1 MKIEPT
7 KYYDEYLRYFEMA
20 TKQQEHCNLGITPHN
35 ELDIGDELMQ
45 EVSLYDVVERKYA
58 GFSAIINDIFYGWSD
73 KHPYWKKME
82 AGLASNIR
90 ENVSKAWLDKKHDLP
105 TWLYLML
112 LHRVTG
118 SGINYGL
125 RVSGYHNS
133 IIPDLV
139 HYDTIEDMTKVINL
153 KQEPIY
159 TSVGYQFPAFPKPP
173 KNSIY
178 RKGGDYYLSEY
189 APRLARDL
197 AEFLVK
203 GGKKDLREI
212 GGFML
217 NWNVENGLRQYHFQY
232 AATVAD
238 VADWFPEYVNKESMF
253 YYGTNAKECISYLAK
268 PTERMNKDKFLD
280 EVMKMIYED
289 TKSYPYNA
297 EDICCDYIRWV
308 ENYIKPGADY
318 KHVDMDKTWSS
329 CTIKDHPFGRQ
340 QAMLEH
346 GLINSFNGLTHHPSD
361 DAILK
366 QADISVKDYKKLCTN
381 Q

>member
-1 MKIEPT
+1 MRITPT
-7 KYYDEYLRYFEMA
+7 KYYDEYLRYFDMA
-20 TKQQEHCNLGITPHN
+20 TKQQEHCNLGTIPHS
-35 ELDIGDELMQ
+35 EFDIGDKLMQ

-58 GFSAIINDIFYGWSD
+58 GFSHIINDIFYGWTD
-73 KHPYWKKME
+73 KHPYWKKMDNN
-82 AGLASNIR
+82 LASPKRI
-90 ENVSKAWLDKKHDLP
+90 NVAKTWTGKEHDLP
-105 TWLYLML
+105 TWLYLMI

-125 RVSGYHNS
+125 KVSGYHNS
-133 IIPDLV
+133 IIPDLAE
-139 HYDTIEDMTKVINL
+139 YNTIEEMTKVINL
-153 KQEPIY
+153 KQEPFY

-189 APRLARDL
+189 APRLARSL
-197 AEFLVK
+197 ADFLLK

-217 NWNVENGLRQYHFQY
+217 NWNVENDLRQYHFQY
-232 AATVAD
+232 AAVVAD
-238 VADWFPEYVNKESMF
+238 IADWFPEFVNRESMF
-253 YYGTNAKECISYLAK
+253 YYGTNAKECISYLAT
-268 PTERMNKDKFLD
+268 PNERIKKDDFLD
-280 EVMKMIYED
+280 EVMAMIYED

-318 KHVDMDKTWSS
+318 SHINMDATWSS
-329 CTIKDHPFGRQ
+329 CKIKDHPYGRQ
-340 QAMLEH
+340 EGMLEH
-346 GLINSFNGLTHHPSD
+346 GLVKTFNGRSHHPSD

-366 QADISVKDYKKLCTN
+366 EVGMTKETYQGLFTI
-381 Q
+381 